1 MFIRLRLSGSKCVH
15 VLYLFPLIQGK
26 MYMYDSKTGSDNVA
40 MVHCGS
46 KHVHVLCIF
55 PLITGKMY
63 DSKTGSDYCTYS
75 GTMPDSACRYR
86 VDSSSESGYGS
97 LMYKQFLN
105 QVRWSSDLRISLY
118 YIDIHL
124 YNFYFQLFHFSC
136 VKQLNMLFRRKCVL
150 CDLKISLR
158 RMSDLINTTQ
168 RINVFSFLRYPCV
181 WYIVYKETC
190 ISVLFR
196 YR

>member
-1 MFIRLRLSGSKCVH
+1 MAIVHGGSKHVHVLYLFPLISGKMYVYKTDSGEVALIHSGSKCVH

-26 MYMYDSKTGSDNVA
+26 MYDSKTGSDNVA

-46 KHVHVLCIF
+46 KYVHVLCIF

-75 GTMPDSACRYR
+75 GTMPDSACRYK

-105 QVRWSSDLRISLY
+105 QVR
-118 YIDIHL
+118 
-124 YNFYFQLFHFSC
+124 
-136 VKQLNMLFRRKCVL
+136 
-150 CDLKISLR
+150 
-158 RMSDLINTTQ
+158 
-168 RINVFSFLRYPCV
+168 
-181 WYIVYKETC
+181 
-190 ISVLFR
+190 
-196 YR
+196 